1 MKTLNLIEQDWV
13 LYIASYWE
21 LVEVTDEQY
30 ENITSWKYLVSYD
43 DNNNFVFNENPAYK
57 EMEKQRLQNQLEQ
70 LDNKLAILN
79 WKIKGWEELIEM
91 WVADEDDLKQVEE
104 MKLKASEMINK
115 RIEIKKQIKELSF
128 NKQLWV

>member
-115 RIEIKKQIKELSF
+115 RIEIKQQIKEF
-128 NKQLWV
+128 